1 MAWGPP
7 CTVHHLE
14 PWVAE
19 PVVESISSFSL
30 LGEGWVGM
38 LLSSSHQARFLL
50 AAAALSALWGVSTSR
65 AV

>member
-7 CTVHHLE
+7 CTERHLE

-19 PVVESISSFSL
+19 PLVESISSFSF
-30 LGEGWVGM
+30 LGEGWVGT
-38 LLSSSHQARFLL
+38 LLSSSYQACFLL
-50 AAAALSALWGVSTSR
+50 AAVLSALWGFSSSR

>member
-7 CTVHHLE
+7 CTERHLE

-19 PVVESISSFSL
+19 PVVDPISSFSF
-30 LGEGWVGM
+30 LGEGWVGV
-38 LLSSSHQARFLL
+38 LLSSSYQACFLL